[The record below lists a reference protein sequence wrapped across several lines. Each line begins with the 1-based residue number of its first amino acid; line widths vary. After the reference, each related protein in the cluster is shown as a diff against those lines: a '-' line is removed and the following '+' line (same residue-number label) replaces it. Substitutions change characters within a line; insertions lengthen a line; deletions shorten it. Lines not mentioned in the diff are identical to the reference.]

1 VDIIGLNPM
10 KSLITPLDAVPAL
23 FAGKKIYQGGRLGIQ
38 GAQHLYVSG
47 RSLQALKFGPGLSGA
62 AKAGLGLSA
71 VGYGGQGIKLIG
83 QSAKPLAIGTSILGV
98 KYIGDKKL
106 RSYYQS
112 RDRSKSYQ
120 QTERLGTTTTRIPA
134 AKPSRSENK
143 TSRRTAYSGD
153 ARRRTTYC
161 KRHAQ
166 YDFCEK
172 YNIRK

>member
-1 VDIIGLNPM
+1 M
-10 KSLITPLDAVPAL
+10 ITPLDLVPAL

-47 RSLQALKFGPGLSGA
+47 RSLQALKFGTGLSGA
-62 AKAGLGLSA
+62 AKAGHSLSA
-71 VGYGGQGIKLIG
+71 LGYGTRGIKLIG
-83 QSAKPLAIGTSILGV
+83 QSARSLAIGTSILGV
-98 KYIGDKKL
+98 KYIGDKKV

-112 RDRSKSYQ
+112 RDRTQSYQ
-120 QTERLGTTTTRIPA
+120 QSERLGTTTTRIPA
-134 AKPSRSENK
+134 AKPLAAKNK
-143 TSRRTAYSGD
+143 TSRRTAYSGN

-161 KRHAQ
+161 KRHKQ